1 MIAQHRASIGIW
13 IVQTGKWPK
22 CEWSR
27 YAIAKKFDF
36 LYQGYNMKKKNN
48 ELVTLIIYVFLEL
61 QSSNLYNK
69 NQSNKEKKK
78 SLTFGLGRRTG
89 RIRAAMSPVL
99 LAALGI
105 LLDPTKSTS
114 CLILIPEFKGINTLA
129 SRYTLSIFTPYL
141 SVVVKTTDCSIVKVN
156 PRVMLLFFFC
166 WY

>member
-1 MIAQHRASIGIW
+1 MEPVRNSQEVRFSI
-13 IVQTGKWPK
+13 
-22 CEWSR
+22 SR
-27 YAIAKKFDF
+27 IQYEE
-36 LYQGYNMKKKNN
+36 KKNN

-129 SRYTLSIFTPYL
+129 SRYKLSIFTPYL

-156 PRVMLLFFFC
+156 PRVMLLFFFVGINEKKQFFSKI
-166 WY
+166 